1 MTLEVTVLYFAS
13 LREQVGREQDKVVLP
28 AGATVSVCALLDILS
43 QNDPE
48 LKAIFERMPRLRV
61 AINQALA
68 TFDGVVKA
76 GDEIAFFPPM
86 TGG

>member
-28 AGATVSVCALLDILS
+28 AGATVSVRALLDILS
-43 QNDPE
+43 QNDSE

-68 TFDGVVKA
+68 TFDGVVKT

>member
-28 AGATVSVCALLDILS
+28 AGATVSVRALLDILS
-43 QNDPE
+43 QNGSE
-48 LKAIFERMPRLRV
+48 LKAVFERMPRLRV